1 LAKGIVVVASAG
13 NDFREDARRNVP
25 GGCDGVIN
33 VGATTREQTLATYSN
48 TDADLSAPGGEL
60 GADNTKKIL
69 MLANSGAIDPATDVY
84 KYGQGTSMSAPM
96 VAAAV
101 AMARTKYPLSTN
113 PAHTPAAIK
122 SALLYAASLGTQCT
136 GCGSGILN
144 IPRFLGVLSPT
155 EAPTVVRETSVTQGR
170 GARIRVTWSAPTTAA
185 WNPITSYSVVAR
197 DSGGTIVDTCTKT
210 PAETLECNLANT
222 TQNTQYTVA
231 ITATRGAT
239 SSTTPNATITSRRQ
253 ASAPSGLQ
261 VTRSDTSATFSW
273 TEPTDLGGDT
283 LGQLAELNVYSS
295 QTGDSVVR
303 RCYANESTCDVTE
316 LEPGTT
322 YWADVKRWGDQFD
335 FTFTSARLE
344 FTTTGT
350 YVAPTTTTVA
360 PVVTTTTV
368 APVVT
373 TTVAPVVTTTVA
385 PDVTT
390 TTISSGGSSGTTNT
404 SGTGSQTSV
413 SNPPSTVAAPYSV
426 KAGATTVRSK
436 LLSLANL
443 KLPIGSKFTLTV
455 SASSKKICKVLGT
468 AIKTVKKGTCSVNVI
483 VTPKGKKP
491 TSKSVKIAVK

>member
-1 LAKGIVVVASAG
+1 MRA
-13 NDFREDARRNVP
+13 
-25 GGCDGVIN
+25 
-33 VGATTREQTLATYSN
+33 
-48 TDADLSAPGGEL
+48 
-60 GADNTKKIL
+60 
-69 MLANSGAIDPATDVY
+69 
-84 KYGQGTSMSAPM
+84 
-96 VAAAV
+96 
-101 AMARTKYPLSTN
+101 
-113 PAHTPAAIK
+113 
-122 SALLYAASLGTQCT
+122 
-136 GCGSGILN
+136 
-144 IPRFLGVLSPT
+144 
-155 EAPTVVRETSVTQGR
+155 TSVTQGW
-170 GARIRVTWSAPTTAA
+170 GAGIRVTWSEPITAA

-197 DSGGTIVDTCTKT
+197 NSGGTVVDTCIKT

-295 QTGDSVVR
+295 ASGDSVVH
-303 RCYANESTCDVTE
+303 RCYANESTCDVTG
-316 LEPGTT
+316 LNPGTT
-322 YWADVKRWGDQFD
+322 YWADVRRWGNQFD
-335 FTFTSARLE
+335 FTLTSTRVQ

-350 YVAPTTTTVA
+350 FTAP
-360 PVVTTTTV
+360 TTTTV

-385 PDVTT
+385 PVVTT

-443 KLPIGSKFTLTV
+443 KLPIGSKFALTV

-468 AIKTVKKGTCSVNVI
+468 AIKTFKKGTCSVNVI

-491 TSKSVKIAVK
+491 TSKSVKIVVK